1 MSDSEIYLVKKNL
14 GRTPSMGWEPETEPY
29 PDGSPMA
36 KFDSPAFE
44 SGDTLVLRPTS
55 LGSFITGLYLADARR
70 ERGRPIKR
78 LVLPFVPGGRQDR
91 INEAGD
97 YLFTLKSV
105 ANDINRRGFERV
117 VTVDPHSVATGSAID
132 NLDTY
137 PLERLF
143 GHGAWP
149 GYTAVVAPDAGAGKR
164 AEAMAAAIGRPL
176 VQATKHRDVETGRLS
191 DFRVDV
197 EEGGHYLVVDDICD
211 GGGTFVG
218 LGERI
223 REQGAFCSLFV
234 THGLFTKGTERLLE
248 IYKTIQTTDSTP
260 HPKPGVSVMPI
271 TERLI
276 AWTR

>member
-14 GRTPSMGWEPETEPY
+14 GRTPSMGWEPKTEPY

-36 KFDSPAFE
+36 KFGSPGWAHA
-44 SGDTLVLRPTS
+44 DTLVLKPTS
-55 LGSFITGLYLADARR
+55 IGSLTAGLYLADAM
-70 ERGRPIKR
+70 RGRGNPVEN
-78 LVLPFVPGGRQDR
+78 LVIPFVPGGRQDR
-91 INEAGD
+91 MNDSGD
-97 YLFTLKSV
+97 FLFTLRSV
-105 ANDINRRGFERV
+105 ADDINRRRFRKV
-117 VTVDPHSVATGSAID
+117 VTVDPHSVATGAAID
-132 NLDTY
+132 NLRAY

-143 GHGAWP
+143 GHGTWA
-149 GYTAVVAPDAGAGKR
+149 GYTGVIAPDAGAGKR

-197 EEGGHYLVVDDICD
+197 EEGGHYIVVDDICD
-211 GGGTFVG
+211 GGGTFIG

-248 IYKTIQTTDSTP
+248 IYKTIQATDSTS